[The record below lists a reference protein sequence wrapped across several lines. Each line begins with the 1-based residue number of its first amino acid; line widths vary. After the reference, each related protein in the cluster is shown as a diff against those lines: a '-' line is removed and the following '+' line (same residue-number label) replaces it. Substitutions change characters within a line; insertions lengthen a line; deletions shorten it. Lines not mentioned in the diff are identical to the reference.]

1 MESGIQYLP
10 GVGPKRAELLQ
21 KELGIS
27 TFGDLIRLYPFRYID
42 RSSIVPVREIR
53 PDMAFIQIRAR
64 VIAREL
70 YGASGLVR
78 SDIPGAAAEGP
89 GRGMADEGHVQET
102 GSGDIVRGKKPKSGN
117 DIRFNI
123 VKRMRVIVEDG
134 SGRLELVFFKGIKWM
149 YGKLE
154 PGREF
159 IFFGKPSSFNGQA
172 SPARKEDGVQGLT
185 PAAGC
190 RTKD

>member
-1 MESGIQYLP
+1 MERSELESGIQYLP

-21 KELGIS
+21 KELGII

-53 PDMAFIQIRAR
+53 PDMAFIQVRAR

-78 SDIPGAAAEGP
+78 SDIPGTVAGGP
-89 GRGMADEGHVQET
+89 GKGEADGGHVQET
-102 GSGDIVRGKKPKSGN
+102 GSGDIVRGKKPKSGD
-117 DIRFNI
+117 DIRFNT

-154 PGREF
+154 P
-159 IFFGKPSSFNGQA
+159 SFSE
-172 SPARKEDGVQGLT
+172 SPPYSTAW
-185 PAAGC
+185 
-190 RTKD
+190 